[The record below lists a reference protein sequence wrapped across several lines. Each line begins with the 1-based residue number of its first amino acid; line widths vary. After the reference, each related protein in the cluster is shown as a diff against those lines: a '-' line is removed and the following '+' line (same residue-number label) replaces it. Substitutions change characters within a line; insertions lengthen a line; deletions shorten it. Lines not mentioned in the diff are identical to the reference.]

1 MSATDRDLVASSGPA
16 ASFRAIAAAWLLPA
30 LVWAQPVAPVVTDD
44 DIARAAKSQPAI
56 TDKDIEQAAKKHRM
70 PSEAELARVPIQATP
85 KVDALPQPMTRR
97 PVDLGAVARGYEAMS
112 QPGAAA
118 SLNAR
123 PSLLVFVSFSMPAA
137 ALSHLVDQA
146 ARTGAT
152 LVIRGFTNGS
162 LQQTVARTQRLI
174 GQRKVGFQIDPQAFD
189 RFAVSAVPTFVLLR
203 AGAMPEPCAAGT
215 CFPTASYVSVAGDVS
230 LDYALEFFKR
240 SAPSFNQEA
249 GAFLSKIRGG
259 RE

>member
-1 MSATDRDLVASSGPA
+1 VSATDRDFVAGSGPA
-16 ASFRAIAAAWLLPA
+16 ARIRVIAAALLLPTI
-30 LVWAQPVAPVVTDD
+30 VWAQPVAPVVTDD

-70 PSEAELARVPIQATP
+70 PTEAELARVPIQATP
-85 KVDALPQPMTRR
+85 RVDALPQPVTRR

-118 SLNAR
+118 ALNAG
-123 PSLLVFVSFSMPAA
+123 PALLVFVSFSMPEA
-137 ALSHLVDQA
+137 ALSRLTDQA
-146 ARTGAT
+146 ARSGAT
-152 LVIRGFTNGS
+152 LVTRGFVNGS

-203 AGAMPEPCAAGT
+203 AAAMPEPCAAGT

-249 GAFLSKIRGG
+249 GAFLSKMRGG

>member
-1 MSATDRDLVASSGPA
+1 MSATDRDLAGGSGPA
-16 ASFRAIAAAWLLPA
+16 ARLRAIAAAWLLPT
-30 LVWAQPVAPVVTDD
+30 LVCAQPLAPVVTDE
-44 DIARAAKSQPAI
+44 DIARAAKSQPVI
-56 TDKDIEQAAKKHRM
+56 TDKDIEQAAKRHRM
-70 PSEAELARVPIQATP
+70 PSEAELGRVPIQATP

-118 SLNAR
+118 SLNAG
-123 PSLLVFVSFSMPAA
+123 PSLLVFVSFSIPAG
-137 ALSHLVDQA
+137 ALSRLVDQA
-146 ARTGAT
+146 DRTGAT

-249 GAFLSKIRGG
+249 GAFLSKMRGG

>member
-1 MSATDRDLVASSGPA
+1 VWATDRDLVAGSGPA
-16 ASFRAIAAAWLLPA
+16 ARIRAIAAALLLPTM
-30 LVWAQPVAPVVTDD
+30 VWAQPVAPVITDD

-56 TDKDIEQAAKKHRM
+56 SDKEIEQAAKRHRM
-70 PSEAELARVPIQATP
+70 PSEAELARVPVQATP

-118 SLNAR
+118 ALNAG
-123 PSLLVFVSFSMPAA
+123 PALLVFVSFSMPEA
-137 ALSHLVDQA
+137 ALSRLADQA

-152 LVIRGFTNGS
+152 LVTRGFVNGS
-162 LQQTVARTQRLI
+162 LQQTVARAQRLI

-203 AGAMPEPCAAGT
+203 AGAMPQPCPSGT
-215 CFPTASYVSVAGDVS
+215 CLPTASYVSVAGDVS
-230 LDYALEFFKR
+230 LDYALEFVKR
-240 SAPSFNQEA
+240 SAPIFKQEA
-249 GAFLSKIRGG
+249 GAFLSKMRGG